1 MVDCAA
7 ERRKCSA
14 ERADAGSAAAMP
26 AKANERMRKEDGG
39 TEEATFE
46 AAIVAIIKADGG
58 KVAMSKLANSVKK
71 PVGLKK
77 FGTFFKA
84 NPKVF
89 KVVGNDVTLA

>member
-1 MVDCAA
+1 
-7 ERRKCSA
+7 
-14 ERADAGSAAAMP
+14 
-26 AKANERMRKEDGG
+26 MRKEDGG

-58 KVAMSKLANSVKK
+58 KVAMSKLGNSVKK
-71 PVGLKK
+71 PAGLKK
-77 FGTFFKA
+77 LGTFFKA